1 MASTEKLP
9 DPAACSPKRRQ
20 ILAGARQVFAEMGFE
35 RASVDLIAARTGV
48 SKATLYNHFHDK
60 KALFVACFSEE
71 ADALREQVREALLRE
86 PEGELATALQAVGE
100 QFLAM
105 ILTPAIVSLWRHT
118 SAEAAR
124 FPEIGQML
132 FDRGPGLMIDGIAG
146 YLQRWIARGALRIT
160 DVRAAAVQ
168 FFMLCHGDL
177 MLRSQLGILPYPADD
192 QIREVVRGAVAVFV
206 RAYQPPHQ
214 AESAELQASP

>member
-1 MASTEKLP
+1 MVASSEKLP
-9 DPAACSPKRRQ
+9 DPAVCSPKRRQ

-71 ADALREQVREALLRE
+71 ADALREQVRAALLRE
-86 PEGELATALQAVGE
+86 PEGELVPALHAVGE

-105 ILTPAIVSLWRHT
+105 ILSPAIVSLWRHT

-146 YLQRWIARGALRIT
+146 YLQRWSARGALHIP
-160 DVRAAAVQ
+160 DVRAAAIQ

-177 MLRSQLGILPYPADD
+177 MLRSQLGILPYPAEAE
-192 QIREVVRGAVAVFV
+192 IRAVVHGAVAVFV
-206 RAYQPPHQ
+206 RAYQPQ
-214 AESAELQASP
+214 ATELSA

>member
-1 MASTEKLP
+1 MVASSEKLP
-9 DPAACSPKRRQ
+9 DPAVCSPKRRQ
-20 ILAGARQVFAEMGFE
+20 ILAGAREVFAEMGFE

-60 KALFVACFSEE
+60 KALFVASFSEE
-71 ADALREQVREALLRE
+71 ADALREQVREALLCE
-86 PEGELATALQAVGE
+86 PEGALIPALQAVGE
-100 QFLAM
+100 QFLGM

-132 FDRGPGLMIDGIAG
+132 FDRGPGLMIDGIAL
-146 YLQRWIARGALRIT
+146 YLQRWAAKGALRIV

-177 MLRSQLGILPYPADD
+177 MLRSQLGILPSPADD
-192 QIREVVRGAVAVFV
+192 EVRAVVRGAVAVFV
-206 RAYQPPHQ
+206 RAYQPAQP
-214 AESAELQASP
+214 AQASP

>member
-1 MASTEKLP
+1 MVASLEKLP
-9 DPAACSPKRRQ
+9 DPAVCSPKRRQ

-35 RASVDLIAARTGV
+35 RASVDLIAGRTGV

-71 ADALREQVREALLRE
+71 ADALRELVREALRCE
-86 PEGELATALQAVGE
+86 PEGELVPALQATGE
-100 QFLAM
+100 QLLA
-105 ILTPAIVSLWRHT
+105 LVLAPAIVSLYRHT

-132 FDRGPGLMIDGIAG
+132 FDRGPALMVEGVAA
-146 YLQRWIARGALRIT
+146 YLQRWHARGALRIV

-168 FFMLCHGDL
+168 FLMLCHGDL
-177 MLRSQLGILPYPADD
+177 VLRAQLGILGDPAE
-192 QIREVVRGAVAVFV
+192 REIQATVQGAVAVFV
-206 RAYQPPHQ
+206 RAYQPH
-214 AESAELQASP
+214 ASCP